1 MIGPRR
7 NLSLVSLLAAMAA
20 AAMVA
25 ACSFNMPTAEDI
37 LPNTPKF
44 EFKSIAPARQ
54 LRPLS
59 APVLVGPD
67 GSCAASAAE
76 PEFSGGGIALDMSEC
91 DVVQRAGRP
100 DNIDI
105 STDPGGTRAVVLTY
119 TGGERPGIYRFAS
132 GRLKSIER
140 GPEPPQ
146 PERPA
151 KKTKTKSS

>member
-1 MIGPRR
+1 MFGPRR
-7 NLSLVSLLAAMAA
+7 NFSLSLLAIAA
-20 AAMVA
+20 TAMVA
-25 ACSFNMPTAEDI
+25 ACSFNTPTAED
-37 LPNTPKF
+37 LMPNRPKF
-44 EFKSIAPARQ
+44 EFKSIPPARQ
-54 LRPLS
+54 LRALS

-76 PEFSGGGIALDMSEC
+76 PEFAGTGVALDMSEC

-105 STDPGGTRAVVLTY
+105 STDPGGARAVVLTY
-119 TGGERPGIYRFAS
+119 ASGDRAGIYRFAS

-140 GPEPPQ
+140 GAEPPP

-151 KKTKTKSS
+151 KKKSPKSS

>member
-1 MIGPRR
+1 M
-7 NLSLVSLLAAMAA
+7 SLLAATAA
-20 AAMVA
+20 TVA
-25 ACSFNMPTAEDI
+25 ACSFNVPTAEDL

-44 EFKSIAPARQ
+44 EFKTIPPARQ
-54 LRPLS
+54 LRVLS

-105 STDPGGTRAVVLTY
+105 STDPGGTRTVVLTY
-119 TGGERPGIYRFAS
+119 ASGDRPGIYRFAS
-132 GRLKSIER
+132 GRLRSIER
-140 GPEPPQ
+140 GAEPPQ

-151 KKTKTKSS
+151 KKKSSNTKS